1 MRKITCLFIFCV
13 LALGLAACKNQPDDM
28 TVPELSDSVIAEAQT
43 PNNSSQTS
51 NPSVTPYEI
60 DENFYAKFIDVSR
73 FEELKNSV
81 ESSSDYVA
89 NASKIAFQN
98 NMLWNEMIENQSYTL
113 PTDSD
118 IETELERLYGELSR
132 VAKEN
137 GVDEGELVEC
147 YGLTEDEFIV
157 FAQQQVM
164 DAADEEASQIEE

>member
-13 LALGLAACKNQPDDM
+13 LALGLTACKNQPDDM
-28 TVPELSDSVIAEAQT
+28 TVPELSDSVIAEAKT

-51 NPSVTPYEI
+51 NPSVTPYET

-98 NMLWNEMIENQSYTL
+98 NMLWNEMIEDQSYTL
-113 PTDSD
+113 PSDSD

-164 DAADEEASQIEE
+164 NATDEEASQIEE